1 MRSGDCD
8 PGWPDVLCAEIPVSD
23 VIGSEGNAVSEPW
36 ARIYREVWD
45 DLVRFLDRKVWDP
58 ERARDLAQE
67 TFVRALQ
74 ASPVPDDPRA
84 WLFTVAG
91 NLAKDEARMA
101 IRRRQKL
108 KLIQAEAEDS
118 DPVAGPDE
126 ELEASDRRARVRQAL
141 ETLSERDR
149 EALLLGDAG
158 LSYAE
163 IAEATGLSPGAVGT
177 TLSRARRKLAAAY
190 EAATGDEESGVAHR

>member
-1 MRSGDCD
+1 M
-8 PGWPDVLCAEIPVSD
+8 
-23 VIGSEGNAVSEPW
+23 SEPW
-36 ARIYREVWD
+36 ATIYREVWD

-74 ASPVPDDPRA
+74 AEPVPDDPRA

-91 NLAKDEARMA
+91 NLARDEARMA

-108 KLIQAEAEDS
+108 KLIRVDAEDS
-118 DPVAGPDE
+118 KLVSGPDE
-126 ELEASDRRARVRQAL
+126 ELEASERRMRVRQAL
-141 ETLSERDR
+141 ESLRERDR
-149 EALLLGDAG
+149 DALLLCDAG
-158 LSYAE
+158 LSYTE

-190 EAATGDEESGVAHR
+190 DAAAGDEESGVAHR

>member
-1 MRSGDCD
+1 MRSGSCVH
-8 PGWPDVLCAEIPVSD
+8 GSPDVPCAGISLSD
-23 VIGSEGNAVSEPW
+23 VIGAEGDALSEPW
-36 ARIYREVWD
+36 ATIYGQVWD

-74 ASPVPDDPRA
+74 ADPMPDDPRA

-91 NLAKDEARMA
+91 NLARDEARMA

-108 KLIQAEAEDS
+108 KLIRVDAEDS
-118 DPVAGPDE
+118 DLVVGPDE
-126 ELEASDRRARVRQAL
+126 ELEVSERRVKVRQAL
-141 ETLSERDR
+141 ESLSERDR
-149 EALLLGDAG
+149 EALLLCDAG

-163 IAEATGLSPGAVGT
+163 IATATGLSSGAVGT

-190 EAATGDEESGVAHR
+190 EAAAGDEESGVAH

>member
-1 MRSGDCD
+1 MRSGGCVR
-8 PGWPDVLCAEIPVSD
+8 GSPDVPCAGIPPSG
-23 VIGSEGNAVSEPW
+23 VIGAEGDALSEPW
-36 ARIYREVWD
+36 ATIYREVWD

-67 TFVRALQ
+67 TFVRALKAQ
-74 ASPVPDDPRA
+74 PMPDDPRA

-91 NLAKDEARMA
+91 NLARDEARTA

-108 KLIQAEAEDS
+108 KLIRVDAEDS
-118 DPVAGPDE
+118 ESVAGVDE
-126 ELEASDRRARVRQAL
+126 ELEARERRTKVRQAL
-141 ETLSERDR
+141 ESLSERDR
-149 EALLLGDAG
+149 EALLLCDAG
-158 LSYAE
+158 LSYTE

-190 EAATGDEESGVAHR
+190 NAAAGDEESGVAHR

>member
-1 MRSGDCD
+1 M
-8 PGWPDVLCAEIPVSD
+8 SD
-23 VIGSEGNAVSEPW
+23 VIGSNGEAVSEPW
-36 ARIYREVWD
+36 ATLYREVWD

-58 ERARDLAQE
+58 ERASDLAQE

-74 ASPVPDDPRA
+74 ADPIPDDPRA

-108 KLIQAEAEDS
+108 ELIRAEADS
-118 DPVAGPDE
+118 SEPVAGPDE
-126 ELEASDRRARVRQAL
+126 EFEASARRAMVRQAL
-141 ETLSERDR
+141 ESLSERDR
-149 EALLLGDAG
+149 EALLLCDAG

-163 IAEATGLSPGAVGT
+163 IAGVLDIPQGTVMSKLHRSRTALRKELTGH
-177 TLSRARRKLAAAY
+177 
-190 EAATGDEESGVAHR
+190 E

>member
-1 MRSGDCD
+1 M
-8 PGWPDVLCAEIPVSD
+8 SD
-23 VIGSEGNAVSEPW
+23 VIGSDGDAVSEPW
-36 ARIYREVWD
+36 ARLYREVWD

-58 ERARDLAQE
+58 ERASDLAQE

-74 ASPVPDDPRA
+74 ADPIPNDPRA

-118 DPVAGPDE
+118 DPAARPDAE
-126 ELEASDRRARVRQAL
+126 FEASDRRAAVRQAL
-141 ETLSERDR
+141 ESLSERDR
-149 EALLLGDAG
+149 DALLLCDAG

-190 EAATGDEESGVAHR
+190 EAATGDEESSVAHR

>member
-1 MRSGDCD
+1 M
-8 PGWPDVLCAEIPVSD
+8 
-23 VIGSEGNAVSEPW
+23 SEPW
-36 ARIYREVWD
+36 ATIYGQVWD

-74 ASPVPDDPRA
+74 ADPMPDDPRA

-91 NLAKDEARMA
+91 NLARDEARMA
-101 IRRRQKL
+101 IRRREKL
-108 KLIQAEAEDS
+108 KLIRVDAEDS
-118 DPVAGPDE
+118 DLVAGPDE
-126 ELEASDRRARVRQAL
+126 ELEVSERRVKVRQAL
-141 ETLSERDR
+141 EALSERDR
-149 EALLLGDAG
+149 EALLLCDAG

-163 IAEATGLSPGAVGT
+163 IAAATGLSPGAVGT

-190 EAATGDEESGVAHR
+190 EAAAGDEESGVAHR